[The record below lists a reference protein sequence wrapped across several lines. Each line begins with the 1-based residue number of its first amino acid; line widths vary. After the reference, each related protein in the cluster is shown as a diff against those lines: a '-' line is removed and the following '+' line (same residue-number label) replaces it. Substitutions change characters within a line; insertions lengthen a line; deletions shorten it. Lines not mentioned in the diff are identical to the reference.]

1 MYKQDLELQKYEY
14 KISATV
20 NELDSEV
27 RDRFKAMAYVSDKI
41 AELSKL
47 YEQEAK
53 KIEFDARQ
61 IDKPLYK
68 LRALIL
74 QGKNID
80 SADITTS
87 EFDRRYS
94 EIRDE
99 VYDGIKINEF
109 TNIKDLAHWK
119 GVPEFWLNALK

>member
-20 NELDSEV
+20 NELDGEV

-47 YEQEAK
+47 YELEAK
-53 KIEFDARQ
+53 KIEFEARQ

-87 EFDRRYS
+87 EFDRRYY

-109 TNIKDLAHWK
+109 TNIKDLAH
-119 GVPEFWLNALK
+119 